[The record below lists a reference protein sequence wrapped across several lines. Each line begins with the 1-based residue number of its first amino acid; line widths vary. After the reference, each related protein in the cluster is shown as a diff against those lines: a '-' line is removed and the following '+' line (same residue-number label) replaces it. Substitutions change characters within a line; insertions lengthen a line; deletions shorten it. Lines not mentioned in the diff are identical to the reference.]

1 MGRRG
6 LLVINGSRGRG
17 PKAGQIVDSRRPRKL
32 NSQALRMLAVLLV
45 FILLAGLGVFRLL
58 WIQVLKHGD
67 YRRIAESLHTR
78 RLVLPAKR
86 GKILDCRLRTL
97 AGSRETMSFWAYAR
111 GLTEDDKRTG
121 SRQLMGFPGI
131 SKEVLDEAF
140 GPRPRLVWLR
150 RFCDEDTAVRLEE
163 LHVPG
168 VGRTVEHRRYY
179 TCDWVSNIVGFV
191 NASGSAIEG
200 VEHKFDKLLSGVPG
214 TVVINPYVRL
224 EGAPLTQGV
233 LRPPVNGHNIVLTID
248 SDIQYIL
255 YSRLREACQLWNAP
269 LALGVIMDPKTGAI
283 LGMAT
288 YPSYSSSHYRQSYT
302 ADNLKHIPAYLS
314 NLRQPG
320 GLYKARCLTDL
331 FEPGS
336 LFKVFAVAAA
346 LDMNKV
352 RPHEAFF
359 CENGSFKVGKST
371 ISDWHPFGELTV
383 EDILAKSSNIG
394 MSKIGMRL
402 GPRLLYE
409 YLMRFGFLNK
419 PGVGLFAEPTP
430 QIKPLSQWDD
440 EYTCFVS
447 FGQGLSV
454 SAVSLVSAVSAIA
467 NDGMLMQPYLVAAV
481 QDSTG
486 NIIYQTHPRVIR
498 RVIRASTARTVVSM
512 MRRVVTQ
519 GSGHRAA
526 VDGISVCG
534 KTGTAQVFD
543 YQTGH
548 YSHEDL
554 ITSFIG
560 FAPAEDPQIALLISV
575 FSPRH
580 AQREIWGS
588 TVAAPIFSAVAG
600 HVLAYLESRKSPFL
614 RMAKNKRLEAAES

>member
-1 MGRRG
+1 M
-6 LLVINGSRGRG
+6 NGSKRRR
-17 PKAGQIVDSRRPRKL
+17 PKVGQIVHTRQPRKL
-32 NSQALRMLAVLLV
+32 DSQALRMLVVLLV

-58 WIQVLKHGD
+58 WIQVLKHDD

-78 RLVLPAKR
+78 RLALPAKR

-97 AGSRETMSFWAYAR
+97 AGSRETLSFWAYAQ
-111 GLTEDDKRTG
+111 GLSDDDKKIARG
-121 SRQLMGFPGI
+121 RLAGFPGI
-131 SKEVLDEAF
+131 SEQSLDEAF
-140 GPRPRLVWLR
+140 GQKARLVWLR
-150 RFCDEDTAVRLEE
+150 RFCDEDTALRLESF
-163 LHVPG
+163 HVPG
-168 VGRTVEHRRYY
+168 LGRTVEHRRYY

-191 NASGSAIEG
+191 NVLGDAIEG
-200 VEHKFDKLLSGVPG
+200 LEHKFDKLLSGVPG
-214 TVVINPYVRL
+214 TVVVNPYVRL

-233 LRPPVNGHNIVLTID
+233 LEPPINGHNIVLTID
-248 SDIQYIL
+248 SAIQYIL
-255 YSRLREACQLWNAP
+255 YRHLREACQSWNAP

-288 YPSYSSSHYRQSYT
+288 YPSYSSSNYRQSYT
-302 ADNLKHIPAYLS
+302 PDTAHKLDHIPNYLA
-314 NLRQPG
+314 NLREPG
-320 GLYKARCLTDL
+320 GLYKARCVTDL

-336 LFKVFAVAAA
+336 LLKVFVVAAA

-352 RPHEAFF
+352 RRYETFF
-359 CENGSFKVGKST
+359 CENGSFKVGRSR
-371 ISDWHPFGELTV
+371 ISDWHSFGELTV
-383 EDILAKSSNIG
+383 EDILAESSNIG

-402 GPRLLYE
+402 TPRFLHE
-409 YLMRFGFLNK
+409 YLMRFAFLNK
-419 PGVGLFAEPTP
+419 PGLGLFGEPAP
-430 QIKPLSQWDD
+430 QVKALSQWDD

-454 SAVSLVSAVSAIA
+454 SAVSLVSAMSAIA

-481 QDSTG
+481 QDSSG
-486 NIIYQTHPRVIR
+486 NVVYQTRPRVIR
-498 RVIRASTARTVVSM
+498 RVVRASTARTVVSM
-512 MRRVVTQ
+512 MRRVVTE

-526 VDGISVCG
+526 VDGVSVCG

-543 YQTGH
+543 YQTGR

-588 TVAAPIFSAVAG
+588 TVAAPIFSAVAS
-600 HVLAYLESRKSPFL
+600 HVLAYLEARKSPFL
-614 RMAKNKRLEAAES
+614 QMAKNKRLEAASS